1 MIVTFALTAI
11 SVIHNGRICK
21 SLNSSSRVTNSM
33 NENHGRFLAKDLFF
47 SQGLRYNS
55 FQFVICKH
63 LIPAKTLESA

>member
-1 MIVTFALTAI
+1 
-11 SVIHNGRICK
+11 
-21 SLNSSSRVTNSM
+21 M
-33 NENHGRFLAKDLFF
+33 NENHGRFIAQDLFF